1 MSIWYMSG
9 NSSAEKPAEI
19 DKTSSKVYNYI
30 RKNFVEIPAQ
40 EGTGEGEEGAFM
52 PGFNSAHWQY
62 QEAKIRKTEWKQ
74 FLKDNIYW
82 LVADR
87 KLNEAAGR

>member
-1 MSIWYMSG
+1 MPIWYTSENSG
-9 NSSAEKPAEI
+9 PEKPAEI

-30 RKNFVEIPAQ
+30 RKDFVEIPAQ
-40 EGTGEGEEGAFM
+40 EGNDDIM

-62 QEAKIRKTEWKQ
+62 QEAKIRKTDWKN
-74 FLKDNIYW
+74 FLRDNIYW

-87 KLNEAAGR
+87 KLAEEEAAKA